1 MVLCDVANQNRGRTQ
16 TAMNPSNISCSL
28 VLRQRNVFLKIVYE
42 REDDLIRS
50 KQFAKLYI

>member
-1 MVLCDVANQNRGRTQ
+1 MVPCDVANQNRGRTQ

-42 REDDLIRS
+42 REDDLIRL
-50 KQFAKLYI
+50 KHFAKLYI